1 MDKITMKKTPFAFIG
16 VFLLVMLMTF
26 AVVLADENT
35 GTDAVEENDAQNG
48 EEIEADDTEA
58 EEIEIPP
65 ELEALQQELVGK
77 ELPGPLGGLF
87 GNQRINFH
95 LELDSGK
102 TVVAGIIIQDKVI
115 KNVQIAEVSNPTLE
129 IKTSETVVRSALQ
142 SPAPAATLRRALKE
156 KQITV
161 KAIGFG
167 NKLKFKFALGF
178 ASISGLFNKEEVAS
192 VAVVSREDSG
202 IPAEKSQDV
211 TGGVISEGAKK
222 EGKDKEKND

>member
-161 KAIGFG
+161 KAIGF
-167 NKLKFKFALGF
+167 
-178 ASISGLFNKEEVAS
+178 
-192 VAVVSREDSG
+192 
-202 IPAEKSQDV
+202 
-211 TGGVISEGAKK
+211 
-222 EGKDKEKND
+222 

>member
-77 ELPGPLGGLF
+77 ELP
-87 GNQRINFH
+87 
-95 LELDSGK
+95 
-102 TVVAGIIIQDKVI
+102 
-115 KNVQIAEVSNPTLE
+115 
-129 IKTSETVVRSALQ
+129 
-142 SPAPAATLRRALKE
+142 
-156 KQITV
+156 
-161 KAIGFG
+161 
-167 NKLKFKFALGF
+167 
-178 ASISGLFNKEEVAS
+178 
-192 VAVVSREDSG
+192 
-202 IPAEKSQDV
+202 
-211 TGGVISEGAKK
+211 
-222 EGKDKEKND
+222 